1 MKKLGIPRGTVYI
14 IFPPCMVEEG
24 GKEEGAQAMPAKRQ
38 TRRAWEAGLITSQWK
53 VGHGGGVVFPVL
65 TSSRLLS
72 VK

>member
-38 TRRAWEAGLITSQWK
+38 TRRAWEAGLITSQ
-53 VGHGGGVVFPVL
+53 
-65 TSSRLLS
+65 
-72 VK
+72 